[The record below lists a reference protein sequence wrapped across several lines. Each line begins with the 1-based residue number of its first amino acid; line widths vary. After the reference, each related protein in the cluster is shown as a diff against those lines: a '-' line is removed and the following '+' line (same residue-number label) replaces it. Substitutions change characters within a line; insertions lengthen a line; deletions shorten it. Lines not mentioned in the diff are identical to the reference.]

1 MKDFIF
7 PPSVQSD
14 LFNYLKDGQR
24 ETLKPILRL
33 VKRKYQETLCVS
45 LLDYLE
51 GNGLAPTG
59 QPVLDQMA
67 QSIIG
72 ECGLRPLKDE
82 GLGMRGE
89 GSFASPRVSKEPQ
102 SIGTILKQM
111 LPALPKSLN
120 PPLGSAACIKQEL

>member
-1 MKDFIF
+1 MT
-7 PPSVQSD
+7 
-14 LFNYLKDGQR
+14 LLNLLNYLKDGQR

-67 QSIIG
+67 RSIIG
-72 ECGLRPLKDE
+72 ECGLHPLRD
-82 GLGMRGE
+82 
-89 GSFASPRVSKEPQ
+89 GSKVSGVQDFNVPKEPQ

-111 LPALPKSLN
+111 LPALPKSLT
-120 PPLGSAACIKQEL
+120 PKL